1 MQAAIAPQ
9 QDPISDAELARRI
22 AARDQGA
29 FVLLMRRHNQLLYR
43 TARSILRDDAEAED
57 ALQESYLQAWRAI
70 DQFRG
75 DARLATWLTRIVIN
89 EAIARSRK
97 SARRADV
104 MQLHAGAEAADYP
117 TEATMEPGASESPE
131 TGAMRA
137 QTRQLLE
144 KSIDALP
151 DVFRTVFVLRALE
164 EMSGEEVAACL
175 DIPEA
180 TVRSRFFRARSML
193 RAALARDADLALEQA
208 FSFDG
213 ARCDRIVAGV
223 LERLKDTP

>member
-1 MQAAIAPQ
+1 MQAAIASQP
-9 QDPISDAELARRI
+9 DHISDAELAHRI
-22 AARDQGA
+22 AERDQGA

-75 DARLATWLTRIVIN
+75 DAKLATWLTRIVIN
-89 EAIARSRK
+89 ESIARSRK
-97 SARRADV
+97 SARRAEV
-104 MQLHAGAEAADYP
+104 MQLHVGAEPADHP

-137 QTRQLLE
+137 ETRRLLE
-144 KSIDALP
+144 KTIDALP

-164 EMSGEEVAACL
+164 EMSGEEVAGKS
-175 DIPEA
+175 
-180 TVRSRFFRARSML
+180 V
-193 RAALARDADLALEQA
+193 
-208 FSFDG
+208 
-213 ARCDRIVAGV
+213 V
-223 LERLKDTP
+223 